1 MRKQSAISTNAS
13 ASRLPSCAL
22 ILFASLVGSS
32 ASATDTAPSEPPRPT
47 PLEAGAPAPY
57 TGTLLSTERAI
68 RLGQRAER
76 CEFLLGDQITKL
88 TRLHEIDLQLERS
101 KLDIER
107 DRNELREAE
116 LERQLGVSW
125 LEHPTLVA
133 AVTAVL
139 TYAILRA
146 AKELP

>member
-1 MRKQSAISTNAS
+1 MRKRSAISTSTNG
-13 ASRLPSCAL
+13 SRLPSCAL

-32 ASATDTAPSEPPRPT
+32 ALATDTAPNEAPRPT

-76 CEFLLGDQITKL
+76 CEFLLADQVVKL
-88 TRLHEIDLQLERS
+88 TRLHEIDLQLEHN

-107 DRNELREAE
+107 DRARLREAE
-116 LERQLGVSW
+116 FERQLDVSW
-125 LEHPTLVA
+125 LEHPALVA